1 MGIVRGFLR
10 LVGQT
15 ALAGSA
21 LGLGFAASRFTD
33 LARVD
38 QTRVALAAA
47 EKPPA
52 PAVALNAEPGPL
64 ELSAVDV
71 PRASA
76 VELVAVAAP
85 GQETAPAGRDEDE
98 GDDDDA
104 QRDASFDGLGEGMRN
119 GRVMRGVTPH
129 KLILFTFDDG
139 PDRNTTPVLLDR
151 LDAAGVHAIFFLT
164 GDNLRGENVAE
175 RKNQEIARETVRRG
189 HLVAS
194 HGMHHRQLPL
204 LSDYAAMLEVG
215 QAELMFKRVLGAR
228 PWLIRPPG
236 GARSPRIDRLL
247 AERGYTT
254 VLWNLG
260 AGDFQVRTAADVH
273 KTWSAVFERR
283 RAHGEQG
290 GIILLHDT
298 YAWSV
303 DAFQLIV
310 QDLLDQN
317 CKLLAKNEELYD
329 FVDDPTLFF
338 QARTGADPSLE
349 TEPVVL
355 APEVLEARQARL
367 REETQQRCQTLAVR
381 D

>member
-1 MGIVRGFLR
+1 MRILRGFLR
-10 LVGQT
+10 LVGHLLLA
-15 ALAGSA
+15 ALA
-21 LGLGFAASRFTD
+21 LGLGFAASEFTD

-38 QTRVALAAA
+38 RTRIALAAA
-47 EKPPA
+47 PRPLPEPVAPPVEVAPPELTAVAPPPEPVSPPA
-52 PAVALNAEPGPL
+52 ELAPVDEQPAEEP
-64 ELSAVDV
+64 SA
-71 PRASA
+71 PRD
-76 VELVAVAAP
+76 
-85 GQETAPAGRDEDE
+85 T
-98 GDDDDA
+98 
-104 QRDASFDGLGEGMRN
+104 SFDGLGEALRD
-119 GRVMRGVTPH
+119 GRVMRGATPH

-139 PDRNTTPVLLDR
+139 PDRNTTPLLLDR

-194 HGMHHRQLPL
+194 HGMRHRQLPL
-204 LSDYAAMLEVG
+204 LSDYEALIEVG

-236 GARSPRIDRLL
+236 GARSARIDRLL
-247 AERGYTT
+247 AEHGYTT

-273 KTWSAVFERR
+273 KTWTAVFERR
-283 RAHGEQG
+283 RNHGEQG

-298 YAWSV
+298 YSWSV

-329 FVDDPTLFF
+329 FVDDPSLFF
-338 QARTGADPSLE
+338 QARNGADPSAE
-349 TEPVVL
+349 TTPVVL
-355 APEVLEARQARL
+355 APEVLEARQARI
-367 REETQQRCQTLAVR
+367 REETAQRCQALAVR
-381 D
+381 

>member
-1 MGIVRGFLR
+1 MRFLR
-10 LVGQT
+10 GLLRLFGHL
-15 ALAGSA
+15 ALGTFA
-21 LGLGFAASRFTD
+21 LGLGLGASRFTN

-38 QTRVALAAA
+38 QTRVALAKASTKPALGLSARAA
-47 EKPPA
+47 LATAVAPSPALPPPA
-52 PAVALNAEPGPL
+52 PEEAAPAEPASTNDE
-64 ELSAVDV
+64 EL
-71 PRASA
+71 PRAA
-76 VELVAVAAP
+76 VSE
-85 GQETAPAGRDEDE
+85 RDP
-98 GDDDDA
+98 
-104 QRDASFDGLGEGMRN
+104 SFDGLGEALRD
-119 GRVMRGVTPH
+119 GRVMRGATPH

-139 PDRNTTPVLLDR
+139 PDRNTTPLLLDR

-194 HGMHHRQLPL
+194 HGMRHRQLPL
-204 LSDYAAMLEVG
+204 LSDYEAMLEVG
-215 QAELMFKRVLGAR
+215 QTELMFKRVLGAR

-236 GARSPRIDRLL
+236 GARSARIDRLL
-247 AERGYTT
+247 ADRGYTT

-273 KTWSAVFERR
+273 KTWQAVFERR
-283 RAHGEQG
+283 RNHGEQG
-290 GIILLHDT
+290 GIVLLHDT

-317 CKLLAKNEELYD
+317 CKLLAKNKELYD
-329 FVDDPTLFF
+329 FVDDPALFF
-338 QARTGADPSLE
+338 QARTGDDPSLE
-349 TEPVVL
+349 TDPVVL
-355 APEVLEARQARL
+355 APEVLEARQERI
-367 REETQQRCQTLAVR
+367 REETAQRCQALAVR

>member
-1 MGIVRGFLR
+1 MGILRGFLR
-10 LVGQT
+10 LTGHLCV
-15 ALAGSA
+15 ASCA
-21 LGLGFAASRFTD
+21 LGLGLGASQFTD

-38 QTRVALAAA
+38 QTHIALASASVR
-47 EKPPA
+47 PPTTLPLA
-52 PAVALNAEPGPL
+52 PEPEP
-64 ELSAVDV
+64 E
-71 PRASA
+71 PASEPEPEPEPA
-76 VELVAVAAP
+76 QDSE
-85 GQETAPAGRDEDE
+85 ETAPES
-98 GDDDDA
+98 DD
-104 QRDASFDGLGEGMRN
+104 QLTPSPGPRDASFDGLGEAMRN
-119 GRVMRGVTPH
+119 GRVMRGATPH

-151 LDAAGVHAIFFLT
+151 LDAAGVHAVFFLT
-164 GDNLRGENVAE
+164 GENLRGQNVAE

-194 HGMHHRQLPL
+194 HGMRHRQLPL
-204 LSDYAAMLEVG
+204 LSDYEVMLEIG
-215 QAELMFKRVLGAR
+215 QTELMFKRALGAR

-236 GARSPRIDRLL
+236 GARSARVDRLL

-273 KTWSAVFERR
+273 KTWTAVFERR

-298 YAWSV
+298 YSWSV
-303 DAFQLIV
+303 DAFQLIM

-329 FVDDPTLFF
+329 FVDDPSLFF
-338 QARTGADPSLE
+338 QARSSDDPSVE
-349 TEPVVL
+349 AVPVVL
-355 APEVLEARQARL
+355 APEVLEARQERL
-367 REETQQRCQTLAVR
+367 REETAQRCQALAVR
-381 D
+381 